1 MKRRPFWLVLPPA
14 IAAVGLVAWHLQSKP
29 ATAASEPPAPPAVPV
44 TAATVTKQDVP
55 IFLNG
60 LGAVQAFN
68 TVTVKAR
75 VDGQLEKLGY
85 TEGQEVRQGDLI
97 AQIDPRPFQAQLAQA
112 QAAKV
117 RDEAQLQNARL
128 DLARFSNLATKEY
141 ASRQSVDTQRA
152 MVAQLEAAVQG
163 DQAAIDNA
171 TVQLGYTKIT
181 SPITGR
187 TGIRLIDEGNIIHAN
202 DAGGLVVI
210 TQLHPI
216 SVVFVLAQDHLDD
229 ITAEMAKG
237 TLKVEAFKRDDTTK
251 LGEGTLALID
261 NQIDQT
267 TGTLKLK
274 ATFAN
279 ANNALWPGEFVNAR
293 LLLRVRQNALTV
305 PEQVVQRGPKGT
317 FAYVIKSDN
326 TVEQR
331 PITTGTPRNGL
342 AIIREGLAEGERVVV
357 DGQYK
362 LRAGVRV
369 QIGPGASAPAVAQ
382 QDAAKAS

>member
-1 MKRRPFWLVLPPA
+1 MKRRSFWLMLPVAVATAGA
-14 IAAVGLVAWHLQSKP
+14 IAWHLQHGA
-29 ATAASEPPAPPAVPV
+29 ATAQTAPAAPSAVPV
-44 TAATVTKQDVP
+44 TAAIVKKQDVP
-55 IFLNG
+55 VFLNG
-60 LGAVQAFN
+60 IGSAQAFN

-75 VDGQLEKLGY
+75 VDGQLDKLGF
-85 TEGQEVRQGDLI
+85 TEGQDVKEGDLI
-97 AQIDPRPFQAQLAQA
+97 AQIDPRPFQAQLTQA
-112 QAAKV
+112 KAAKI

-128 DLARFSNLATKEY
+128 DLERFSNLAVKQY

-152 MVAQLEAAVQG
+152 QVAQLEAAVQG
-163 DQAAIDNA
+163 DQATIDNA
-171 TVQLGYTKIT
+171 TVQLGYTTIV

-187 TGIRLIDEGNIIHAN
+187 TGMRLIDKGNIIHAN
-202 DAGGLVVI
+202 DAGGIVVI

-237 TLKVEAFKRDDTTK
+237 TLKVQAYKRDDTTL

-261 NQIDQT
+261 NQIDPT

-279 ANNALWPGEFVNAR
+279 DNNALWPGEFVNAR
-293 LLLRVRQNALTV
+293 LLLRTRPGALTV

-317 FAYVIKSDN
+317 FAYVIKADD

-331 PITTGTPRNGL
+331 PIRTTNTARNGL
-342 AIIREGLAEGERVVV
+342 AVILEGLAEGERVVV

-369 QIGPGASAPAVAQ
+369 QANPAVASQ
-382 QDAAKAS
+382 QAAAAS